1 MTMRI
6 KLAILLILLI
16 PALLVAQK
24 EGLPQLGSSDQV
36 DNRLALDALVTHEIF
51 ELPFLYPYFDF
62 KSGLKEKHA
71 FAFGLD
77 YSSLYFGTNS
87 KMGEKNAG
95 SGMVR
100 LYGSWDLVGRKSGNT
115 GALVFKVEHRHAY
128 GAIPVSGLGFDAGYV
143 GMLNPAFNDNGFRTT
158 NLYWRQRLGD
168 GRFSFVVGFLDVT
181 DFFDVYALASPWMH
195 FNNFNFSTGVAAVG
209 LPNDGY
215 LGFAGAAWITD
226 RIYTIFGLADQN
238 SDPTQIFKGFD
249 TFFNKHEYFKH
260 IEVGFTSAKE
270 YMLLDN
276 IHVSFW
282 HRDQSAATQSGEGW
296 GLVLSGTKYI
306 NETWL
311 PFFRAAYTEGGGSL
325 LQTAISTGLA
335 YQPNPGSHL
344 LGIGLS
350 WSQVNEDTYGTS
362 YDGQYLA
369 EIFYRIQLSTRLAIT
384 PDVQYIINPAQNT
397 EQTSL
402 FVWGIRGRLSL

>member
-1 MTMRI
+1 MKGSIT
-6 KLAILLILLI
+6 LLILAFVSTSLI
-16 PALLVAQK
+16 AQD
-24 EGLPQLGSSDQV
+24 EERPRFGSSDQV
-36 DNRLALDALVTHEIF
+36 DNQLALDELVTHEIF
-51 ELPFLYPYFDF
+51 ELPFLNPYFDF
-62 KSGLKEKHA
+62 KKGLKEKYG
-71 FAFGLD
+71 FSFGVD
-77 YSSLYFGTNS
+77 YSALYFGTNS
-87 KMGEKNAG
+87 NMGDKSAG

-115 GALVFKVEHRHAY
+115 GSLVYKIEHRHAY
-128 GAIPVSGLGFDAGYV
+128 GSLPVSSLGFDVGYV
-143 GMLNPAFNDNGFRTT
+143 GMFNPAFNDDGFRTT
-158 NLYWRQRLGD
+158 NLYWKQRLGD
-168 GRFSFVVGFLDVT
+168 GRFTFVVGFLDVT

-195 FNNFNFSTGVAAVG
+195 FNNYNFSTGLAAVG

-238 SDPTQIFKGFD
+238 SDPTRIFRGFD
-249 TFFNKHEYFKH
+249 SFFNQHEFFKH
-260 IEVGFTSAKE
+260 IELGFTSAKE

-282 HRDQSAATQSGEGW
+282 HRDQHAETQSGDGW

-311 PFFRAAYTEGGGSL
+311 PFFRAAYTKDGGSL
-325 LQTAISTGLA
+325 LQAAISTGLGF
-335 YQPNPGSHL
+335 QPTPGSHL

-350 WSQVNEDTYGTS
+350 WGQVNESTYGEV

-369 EIFYRIQLSTRLAIT
+369 ELFYRVQFSSRFTIT
-384 PDVQYIINPAQNT
+384 PDLQFVINPALNT
-397 EQTSL
+397 EQSSM
-402 FVWGIRGRLSL
+402 FIWGIRGRLAL

>member
-1 MTMRI
+1 MRI
-6 KLAILLILLI
+6 RLYFIMMLWI
-16 PALLVAQK
+16 PVALFAQEEERPK
-24 EGLPQLGSSDQV
+24 LGSADQV
-36 DNRLALDALVTHEIF
+36 DNRLALDKLVIHEFF
-51 ELPFLYPYFDF
+51 ELPFLNPYFDF
-62 KSGLKEKHA
+62 KNGLKEKHG
-71 FAFGLD
+71 FGFGLD
-77 YSSLYFGTNS
+77 YSALYFGTNS

-95 SGMVR
+95 SGIAR

-115 GALVFKVEHRHAY
+115 GAVVFKVEHRHAY
-128 GAIPVSGLGFDAGYV
+128 GSIPVSSLGFDAGYV

-158 NLYWRQRLGD
+158 NLYWRQRLGN
-168 GRFSFVVGFLDVT
+168 GRFSFVAGFLDAT

-226 RIYTIFGLADQN
+226 RFYTIFGLADQN

-249 TFFNKHEYFKH
+249 TFFNEHEFFKH
-260 IEVGFTSAKE
+260 IEVGFTSARE

-282 HRDQSAATQSGEGW
+282 HRDQSAEAQSGEGW

-325 LQTAISTGLA
+325 LQTAISTGLG
-335 YQPNPGSHL
+335 YQPNSGSHL
-344 LGIGLS
+344 LGFGLS
-350 WSQVNEDTYGTS
+350 WSQVNEVTYGES

-369 EIFYRIQLSTRLAIT
+369 EIFYRIQVSTRLVLT
-384 PDVQYIINPAQNT
+384 PDVQFILNPAQNPD
-397 EQTSL
+397 QSSL
-402 FVWGIRGRLSL
+402 FVWGIRGRLAL